1 MITLNNGKKI
11 PMLGLGT
18 HKMVNP
24 TDDVYESIRR
34 GCRLIDTG
42 TRYGN
47 EEKVGEG
54 VKIAL
59 KDGLCKRE
67 ELIIVGKVWLQGRS
81 NPEVPLTK
89 TLKCFGIDYI
99 DIYLDHWPYGK
110 DYRKGE
116 VNDPFMPNISVYDF
130 WPKMEKLV
138 EIG

>member
-24 TDDVYESIRR
+24 IKVVYESIKN

-47 EEKVGEG
+47 EEKVGED
-54 VKIAL
+54 VKKEL

-67 ELIIVGKVWLQGRS
+67 ELIIVGKVWLEDRG
-81 NPEVPLTK
+81 NPEK
-89 TLKCFGIDYI
+89 A
-99 DIYLDHWPYGK
+99 
-110 DYRKGE
+110 
-116 VNDPFMPNISVYDF
+116 
-130 WPKMEKLV
+130 
-138 EIG
+138 

>member
-24 TDDVYESIRR
+24 TNVIYESIKN

-54 VKIAL
+54 VKKVL
-59 KDGLCKRE
+59 KDDLCKRE
-67 ELIIVGKVWLQGRS
+67 ELIIVGKVWLEDRG
-81 NPEVPLTK
+81 NPEK
-89 TLKCFGIDYI
+89 A
-99 DIYLDHWPYGK
+99 
-110 DYRKGE
+110 
-116 VNDPFMPNISVYDF
+116 
-130 WPKMEKLV
+130 
-138 EIG
+138 